1 MIQFHSNSV
10 PGVFHIRLYALTLT
24 AACLTPL
31 RNTRPY
37 RSTPVKQLT
46 SHSIST
52 SRYYLDRFFSQ
63 CRMLS
68 TPLRLPRAPVCR
80 QARVYQLGRVRGLGS
95 LPTRGYR
102 PQRPT
107 TSIRWFNTHA
117 GFYHLTASG
126 TFPPSSR
133 GRQTGTVALAK
144 TYVKRAGNQLGT
156 GPLTCFSHSSSVT
169 VLHAAN
175 DVAKSRRTI
184 KRCTVPEIILSLTV
198 RLPCYHVRPRL
209 LRNSLLIIHDVHIP
223 LLSSLSI
230 HVPIGS
236 LRAMCIT

>member
-1 MIQFHSNSV
+1 MPHAIHSTTASTCTRLS
-10 PGVFHIRLYALTLT
+10 PGPRL
-24 AACLTPL
+24 P
-31 RNTRPY
+31 TRPRT
-37 RSTPVKQLT
+37 RSRL
-46 SHSIST
+46 ISDP
-52 SRYYLDRFFSQ
+52 R
-63 CRMLS
+63 LS
-68 TPLRLPRAPVCR
+68 TPTA
-80 QARVYQLGRVRGLGS
+80 
-95 LPTRGYR
+95 
-102 PQRPT
+102 
-107 TSIRWFNTHA
+107 IRWFNTHA

-184 KRCTVPEIILSLTV
+184 KRCTEYVPEIILSLTV